1 MERLFWH
8 IVAGVLS
15 IFLAVRFV
23 PGVSLEVIPGET
35 FFRIEI
41 AQEIQALLLVGGIL
55 GIINFFVRPIINRI
69 TLPLKILTLGL
80 FPFILDLITVWI
92 LDVFFQEFTV
102 LGLTPLFFTAAIVW
116 ITNFFLG
123 LRK

>member
-15 IFLAVRFV
+15 IFLAARFV

-55 GIINFFVRPIINRI
+55 GIINFFIRPIINRI
-69 TLPLKILTLGL
+69 TLPLKVLTLGL
-80 FPFILDLITVWI
+80 FPFILDLITIWI
-92 LDVFFQEFTV
+92 LDVLFQEFTV

-116 ITNFFLG
+116 ITNLFLG

>member
-15 IFLAVRFV
+15 IFLAARFV
-23 PGVSLEVIPGET
+23 PGASLEVIPGET

-55 GIINFFVRPIINRI
+55 GIINFFIRPIINRI
-69 TLPLKILTLGL
+69 TLPLRILTLGL
-80 FPFILDLITVWI
+80 FPFILDLITIWL

>member
-8 IVAGVLS
+8 LVAGVLS

-55 GIINFFVRPIINRI
+55 GIINFFIRPIINRI
-69 TLPLKILTLGL
+69 TLPLKALTLGL
-80 FPFILDLITVWI
+80 FPFILDLITIWG

-102 LGLTPLFFTAAIVW
+102 LGLTPLFFTATIVW